1 MIGRIGGFL
10 RAGLISAAVLGALGL
25 AGGCQEQKLK
35 DENAALRQEIESA
48 KAEKSDL
55 AARQAN
61 QQAELDALRAQIASK
76 PPTPQPKDQDWAPQ
90 RPEPRPAPAPM
101 TRIEVSGD
109 KLFASG
115 STSIMPAGKAEL
127 DKIAARIKREFPN
140 ASLRVEGYTDSD
152 PIRKSK
158 FASNEALSL
167 ERARAVEKYLASKG
181 IPSSRIEA
189 VGMGSANPKATK
201 AASRR
206 VEIVV
211 LGS

>member
-10 RAGLISAAVLGALGL
+10 RAGLISAAVMGALGL

-61 QQAELDALRAQIASK
+61 QQAELDALRAQIAAK
-76 PPTPQPKDQDWAPQ
+76 PVVQPNDPTWAQP
-90 RPEPRPAPAPM
+90 RPEPRPAPTPM

-127 DKIAARIKREFPN
+127 DKVAARIKREFPN
-140 ASLRVEGYTDSD
+140 ATIRVEGYTDSD

-211 LGS
+211 MGS

>member
-35 DENAALRQEIESA
+35 DENAALRQELESA
-48 KAEKSDL
+48 KTEKSDL

-61 QQAELDALRAQIASK
+61 QQAELDALRAQIAQK
-76 PPTPQPKDQDWAPQ
+76 PVVQPNDPTWPQP
-90 RPEPRPAPAPM
+90 RPEPRPAPTPM

-211 LGS
+211 MGS